1 MTQVYVLLGVRRTI
15 VFHLQAEK
23 VELEGSQRDK
33 PSGTR
38 GDPTSEPADGES
50 IGGVINSMV
59 ARWSEGRNS
68 LGSSL
73 AGLCLGCGVQI

>member
-33 PSGTR
+33 ASGTR

-73 AGLCLGCGVQI
+73 AGLCPGCGVQI